1 MILGMSS
8 ILYQSSASVFPYPST
23 SPQSTSSFDKVP
35 DPSATLK
42 EAWEEVAKGVT
53 PFKELC
59 DFDEVSFTMF

>member
-1 MILGMSS
+1 MYAFCYILFWH
-8 ILYQSSASVFPYPST
+8 QSQDNRLPGPST
-23 SPQSTSSFDKVP
+23 SPPSTFEQNS
-35 DPSATLK
+35 DPNATLK